1 MRRIPLFL
9 LASATLASA
18 LPKSDAVAAVVGD
31 QAVYLSEVREA
42 LDLSLGNPSL
52 EGLPQEARAERILQ
66 QLVDEKVLL
75 WRAKVETLQV
85 SESEVNSR
93 VEQQI
98 ASSSTQAGGE
108 AAFAEA
114 LKSRL
119 GLSLSQ
125 FRNRMSRQI
134 REQLTKQ
141 RLQESHVGRTEP
153 TREDVLRFYAEYK
166 DSLPILPDQVRV
178 SQIVLKIKATQE
190 RETKARQEAEA
201 LIERIKKGESMESL
215 AREHSQDPSAATNSG
230 DIGFFKRGELDPA
243 YERAALAL
251 QKGRYTL
258 TPVRSRF
265 GWHVIELLGTRDQEF
280 QTRHILRSLLPT
292 ASDSDATLA
301 LADSLRR
308 LANSGADFQA
318 LARQFS
324 DEKATASFGGT
335 LGWFT
340 ERDLQEPYK
349 SLLAAIPAGTVGE
362 PIPAGASYILLRVD
376 QRTPAR
382 QLSPDEDWT
391 RLSQFAAEVLAQR
404 KLRTFVEK
412 WRQEVNIDVRLKGEE
427 LARRLAK

>member
-1 MRRIPLFL
+1 MRRTSLFL
-9 LASATLASA
+9 LASASLAFA
-18 LPKSDAVAAVVGD
+18 LPKPDAVAAVVGD

-42 LDLSLGNPSL
+42 LDLSIGNPSL
-52 EGLPQEARAERILQ
+52 EALPPQARAERILQ

-98 ASSSTQAGGE
+98 ASSSTQAGGD

-125 FRNRMSRQI
+125 YRNRMSRQI

-141 RLQESHVGRTEP
+141 RLQEAHVGRAEP
-153 TREDVLRFYAEYK
+153 TREDVMRFYAEYK
-166 DSLPILPDQVRV
+166 DSLPVLPDQVRV
-178 SQIVLKIKATQE
+178 SQIVLKIKASKE

-201 LIERIKKGESMESL
+201 LIERLKKGESFETL
-215 AREHSQDPSAATNSG
+215 AKENSQDPSVAVNSG
-230 DIGFFKRGELDPA
+230 DIGYFKRGDLDPA

-258 TPVRSRF
+258 SPVRSRF

-280 QTRHILRSLLPT
+280 QTRHILRTLLPT
-292 ASDSDATLA
+292 TSDSDATRA

-308 LANSGADFQA
+308 LANAGADFQE
-318 LARQFS
+318 LARRYS
-324 DEKATASFGGT
+324 DEKASASFGGT

-340 ERDLQEPYK
+340 ERDLQDPYK

-362 PIPAGASYILLRVD
+362 PIPAGESFILLRVD
-376 QRTPAR
+376 QRAPAR
-382 QLSPDEDWT
+382 QLSPEEDWT
-391 RLSQFAAEVLAQR
+391 RLSQFASEVLAQR

-412 WRQEVNIDVRLKGEE
+412 WRTEVNVDVRLKGEE